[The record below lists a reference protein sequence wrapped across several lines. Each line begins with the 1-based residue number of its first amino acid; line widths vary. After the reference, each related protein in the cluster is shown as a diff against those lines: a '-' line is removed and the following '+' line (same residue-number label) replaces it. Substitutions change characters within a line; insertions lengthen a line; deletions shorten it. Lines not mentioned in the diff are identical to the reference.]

1 MTYQTINPIFTLEAI
16 TMYAQATS
24 NSFLI
29 VIVGKNSSTLGRIH
43 HLVLH
48 IINLITCGL
57 LFHITYH
64 IISLSLS
71 PIATTT
77 SSSCQ
82 KKNHNQFFLNLS
94 TLLLKGI

>member
-29 VIVGKNSSTLGRIH
+29 VIVGKISSTLGRIH

-64 IISLSLS
+64 IISLSSLS
-71 PIATTT
+71 HRNHNQFFLP
-77 SSSCQ
+77 